1 MLAAALLVEA
11 AAGYPDA
18 LFRRVGHPVSWI
30 GALID
35 RLDTGWNDP
44 ARPDRVRRTRGIA
57 AVALVAGSA
66 WSAGRLV
73 ARSGRLPV
81 LLAASSLLAA
91 RSLHAHVAAVA
102 TGLDRDLDH
111 GRAALSRIVG
121 RDTDRLDMP
130 AIARAAIES
139 LAENF
144 SDGVVAPA
152 FWFAVG
158 GLPAMAAYKAVN
170 TADSMIGHL
179 DDRHGAFGW
188 AAARFDD
195 LINVPAAR
203 LSALLIAA
211 ASGRPVAALRAAL
224 RDAPRHRSPNA
235 GWPEAAMAG
244 GLGIELA
251 GPRSYAGRLVDDA
264 PMGAGGRTAATA
276 DIARAL
282 RVYRLACLLGLIV
295 LITPAATRP
304 SS

>member
-1 MLAAALLVEA
+1 
-11 AAGYPDA
+11 
-18 LFRRVGHPVSWI
+18 
-30 GALID
+30 
-35 RLDTGWNDP
+35 
-44 ARPDRVRRTRGIA
+44 
-57 AVALVAGSA
+57 
-66 WSAGRLV
+66 
-73 ARSGRLPV
+73 
-81 LLAASSLLAA
+81 
-91 RSLHAHVAAVA
+91 
-102 TGLDRDLDH
+102 
-111 GRAALSRIVG
+111 
-121 RDTDRLDMP
+121 
-130 AIARAAIES
+130 
-139 LAENF
+139 
-144 SDGVVAPA
+144 
-152 FWFAVG
+152 
-158 GLPAMAAYKAVN
+158 MAAYKAVN

-195 LINVPAAR
+195 LINLPAAR

-251 GPRSYAGRLVDDA
+251 GPRSYAGRLVDDP

-276 DIARAL
+276 DIERAL